1 MISRIDIPTG
11 RARIILLLVAIL
23 VALSPLSLH
32 IESVTNAQT
41 ETVPPVPGGGGDP
54 GGPDA
59 PVLTATPGP
68 SRINVSWE
76 PVPGADMYD
85 ILWREGVSGS
95 WQLAET
101 SPITDTAY
109 SSNVSSAGTT
119 LYFLVR
125 AIDADGKVSDWSQLA
140 HATVPDAPTRTPT
153 PTPTVTGRLPAPTL
167 SATFTGATSVELS
180 WTEVTG
186 ADRYDLRVWLYGGPG
201 WQPIE
206 EDSLSGRSYTDDHVT
221 AGRPDY
227 FYIVAA
233 VDSNGVIGEWS
244 ERVRV
249 PAPGKL
255 PAPMLSATSTG
266 ATSVDLSWT
275 EVTGAD
281 RYDLR
286 VWLYGGPG
294 WQPIEED
301 SLSGRSY
308 TDDHVT
314 AGRPDYFYIVA
325 AVDSNGVIGEWSERV
340 RVPAPG
346 KLPAPML
353 SATSTGA
360 TSVDLSW
367 TEVSGA
373 DSYRLWVWWNNDP
386 GWQPIDEESFSGW
399 SYTDDQVTAGRP
411 DYFYIV
417 AAVDSNG
424 VIGELSKNVRV
435 TVPGT
440 PTPTTTPAQT
450 PTPTTTPAQTPTP
463 TTTPVQTLTPTPTAN
478 VSGKLP
484 APTLNAIPT
493 GANTVDLSWSEVF
506 GAVRYVL
513 FAWDYV
519 NLWQPLGGDNLKGTS
534 FSHKDG
540 TAGTTYIY
548 TVAAVDVN
556 NLWSDF
562 SGRKRVT
569 VPGAYGLLLPPPLTA
584 TYTMSNTVE
593 LRWTQVTHA
602 ARYDIWTS
610 LDNTITW
617 QNIDDSLKGTSYL
630 HSDLTPGTTYSYAI
644 RAIDAD
650 GVGGAYTQFPYPEAT
665 VPESSVIQDA
675 AEERAALVALYEA
688 ADGVNWTQNDNW
700 STAASIS
707 TWYGVTTDESGLVV
721 ELLLSGNG
729 LSGLL
734 PDLSALTNLTILDL
748 SYNQLSGRIPDLS
761 ALTNLRNLFLS
772 DNQLDGPIPDLS
784 TLTKLTTLDLGF
796 NQLTGSFPGLSAL
809 TDLTSLS
816 LGSNQLNGPLPD
828 LSDLTSLTDLH
839 LTRNQFSGSIPDL
852 SALSNLRELYLG
864 DNQLE
869 GQIPDLSALTNLT
882 WLDLSHNDL
891 TGLPQNL
898 GALTNLR
905 WLSLSYNQL
914 TGSIPDLSPLT
925 NLTWLDLGHNQLTG
939 SIPNLGAL
947 TRLTNLSLHS
957 NQLDGSIP
965 DMSALTNLTSLSLG
979 SNRLSGTI
987 QNLST
992 LTNLTSLSL
1001 ASNQLSGSI
1010 PALNTLTNLTDLD
1023 LGSNQLTGSIP
1034 ILSALTDLTILTLG
1048 SNQLTGP
1055 VPDLSALTK
1064 LTSLDLSANQQLC
1077 LPGGYGFSGLTEAVT
1092 AHLQSLNLPTCAAS

>member
-1 MISRIDIPTG
+1 MISRIDIPTV
-11 RARIILLLVAIL
+11 RARIILLLVAIFA
-23 VALSPLSLH
+23 ALSPLSLH

-153 PTPTVTGRLPAPTL
+153 PTPTPTVTGRLPAPTL

-180 WTEVTG
+180 WTEVSG

-221 AGRPDY
+221 AGRSDY

-255 PAPMLSATSTG
+255 PAPTLSATFTG
-266 ATSVDLSWT
+266 ATSVELSWT
-275 EVTGAD
+275 EVSGAD
-281 RYDLR
+281 HYLLW
-286 VWLYGGPG
+286 VWWNSDPG
-294 WQPIEED
+294 WQPID
-301 SLSGRSY
+301 KASFSGRSY
-308 TDDHVT
+308 TDDEVT
-314 AGRPDYFYIVA
+314 AGRPDYFYSVA
-325 AVDSNGVIGEWSERV
+325 AVDSNG
-340 RVPAPG
+340 
-346 KLPAPML
+346 
-353 SATSTGA
+353 
-360 TSVDLSW
+360 D
-367 TEVSGA
+367 
-373 DSYRLWVWWNNDP
+373 
-386 GWQPIDEESFSGW
+386 
-399 SYTDDQVTAGRP
+399 
-411 DYFYIV
+411 
-417 AAVDSNG
+417 
-424 VIGELSKNVRV
+424 IGELSKNVRV
-435 TVPGT
+435 AVPST
-440 PTPTTTPAQT
+440 PTPTP
-450 PTPTTTPAQTPTP
+450 TPAQTPTP

-602 ARYDIWTS
+602 VRYDIWTS

-617 QNIDDSLKGTSYL
+617 QNIDDSLDGTSYL

-650 GVGGAYTQFPYPEAT
+650 GVGGPYTQFPYPEAT

-707 TWYGVTTDESGLVV
+707 SWYGVTTDESGRVV

-734 PDLSALTNLTILDL
+734 TDLSALTNLTILDL

-772 DNQLDGPIPDLS
+772 DNQLTGSIPDLS
-784 TLTKLTTLDLGF
+784 TLTKLTSLDLGF
-796 NQLTGSFPGLSAL
+796 NQLTGSIPGLSSL
-809 TDLTSLS
+809 TDLTSLA
-816 LGSNQLNGPLPD
+816 LGSNQLSGPLPD
-828 LSDLTSLTDLH
+828 LSALTSLTDLY
-839 LTRNQFSGSIPDL
+839 LTNNQLSGSIPDL

-882 WLDLSHNDL
+882 WLDLSHNEL
-891 TGLPQNL
+891 EGLPQNL
-898 GALTNLR
+898 GALTNLT
-905 WLSLSYNQL
+905 WLSISYNQL

-925 NLTWLDLGHNQLTG
+925 NLTWLDLGHNLLTG

-957 NQLDGSIP
+957 NKLDGSIP
-965 DMSALTNLTSLSLG
+965 EMSALTNLTSLSLG

-987 QNLST
+987 PNLST

-1001 ASNQLSGSI
+1001 ASNQLSESI
-1010 PALNTLTNLTDLD
+1010 PALNTLTNLTDLN

-1034 ILSALTDLTILTLG
+1034 VLSALTDLTILTLG

-1077 LPGGYGFSGLTEAVT
+1077 LPGGYSFSGLTGAVT
-1092 AHLQSLNLPTCAAS
+1092 AHLQSLNLPTCVAL